1 MQTKSDPREN
11 RYTSIEIKGG
21 EGGEFQHY
29 LTNIAKENRREETK
43 NSKIKFL
50 R

>member
-11 RYTSIEIKGG
+11 RYTSIEIKG
-21 EGGEFQHY
+21 GGEFQHY